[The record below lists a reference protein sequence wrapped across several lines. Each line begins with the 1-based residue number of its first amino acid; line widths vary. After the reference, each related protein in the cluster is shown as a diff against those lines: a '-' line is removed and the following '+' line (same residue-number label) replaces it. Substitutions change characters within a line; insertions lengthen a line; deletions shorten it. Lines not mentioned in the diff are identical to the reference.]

1 MANGI
6 PQQTA
11 EDIYDEIEAFAQY
24 AFNKAHAVSYAIV
37 AYHTA
42 WFKCH
47 YTKEYMAAL
56 LTSVLDSSEKVA
68 EYIAECKDCGIPLL
82 PPDINESGADF
93 TVSGDHI
100 RFGLVA
106 VKGVGRGF
114 INDVLTER
122 KKGAFTSFPDFCQ
135 RMFDSD
141 LNKRVL
147 ESLIKCG
154 AFDSMR
160 IFRSQLL
167 DAYESLVD
175 SIAQNKRKNLE
186 GQFDLFGGGGDE
198 PQSAPQLNLKNIPE
212 FSRRELM
219 TMEKETTGLYLS
231 GHPMDEYRD
240 LVKKRK
246 AASIGAILSD
256 FAQEGGPTTF
266 RDEQRVTIAGV
277 VSASRTRTTRNNTL
291 MAYVTLE
298 DDTGS
303 MEMLVFARAL
313 GECGPYL
320 KENVPLLAEGR
331 ISVRDEKA
339 PQLMCDRVQP
349 LDHLR
354 DGYEEPDQPTLKI
367 KKLYIRIPSLEDSRW
382 RRIKLVLTM
391 FPGTEQLVIRCA
403 DTGKLLSTPCVIHP
417 ALVEELKELL
427 GGENVVVK

>member
-1 MANGI
+1 MN
-6 PQQTA
+6 
-11 EDIYDEIEAFAQY
+11 
-24 AFNKAHAVSYAIV
+24 
-37 AYHTA
+37 
-42 WFKCH
+42 
-47 YTKEYMAAL
+47 TK
-56 LTSVLDSSEKVA
+56 
-68 EYIAECKDCGIPLL
+68 
-82 PPDINESGADF
+82 
-93 TVSGDHI
+93 
-100 RFGLVA
+100 
-106 VKGVGRGF
+106 
-114 INDVLTER
+114 
-122 KKGAFTSFPDFCQ
+122 
-135 RMFDSD
+135 
-141 LNKRVL
+141 
-147 ESLIKCG
+147 
-154 AFDSMR
+154 
-160 IFRSQLL
+160 
-167 DAYESLVD
+167 
-175 SIAQNKRKNLE
+175 
-186 GQFDLFGGGGDE
+186 
-198 PQSAPQLNLKNIPE
+198 
-212 FSRRELM
+212 
-219 TMEKETTGLYLS
+219 
-231 GHPMDEYRD
+231 
-240 LVKKRK
+240 
-246 AASIGAILSD
+246 
-256 FAQEGGPTTF
+256 
-266 RDEQRVTIAGV
+266 VTIAGV

-403 DTGKLLSTPCVIHP
+403 DTGKLLTTPCVIHP